1 MMSGVVNSD
10 REAVIRLRVR
20 GPQAQEQELNA
31 VIDTG
36 FNDFLTLP
44 PSVVVALGLPF
55 AAPAEA
61 TLADGSIVQLN
72 YHRGNIIWDDG
83 PRDVLI
89 LAAEGGPLVGMSM
102 LYGYDLYLQATDGG
116 TVTIKRLD

>member
-1 MMSGVVNSD
+1 MGGVVTSD

-20 GPQAQEQELNA
+20 GPEAQEQELNA

-44 PSVVVALGLPF
+44 PSVVGALGFPF

-72 YHRGNIIWDDG
+72 YHRANLIWDDD

-116 TVTIKRLD
+116 TVTINRLD

>member
-1 MMSGVVNSD
+1 MRGVVDAD
-10 REAVIRLRVR
+10 REAVIRPRVR
-20 GPQAQEQELNA
+20 GAEAQEQELNA

-44 PSVVVALGLPF
+44 PSAVVALGLPF

-89 LAAEGGPLVGMSM
+89 LAAAGGPLVGMSM
-102 LYGYDLYLQATDGG
+102 RYDSELDLYATAVLPA
-116 TVTIKRLD
+116 TL